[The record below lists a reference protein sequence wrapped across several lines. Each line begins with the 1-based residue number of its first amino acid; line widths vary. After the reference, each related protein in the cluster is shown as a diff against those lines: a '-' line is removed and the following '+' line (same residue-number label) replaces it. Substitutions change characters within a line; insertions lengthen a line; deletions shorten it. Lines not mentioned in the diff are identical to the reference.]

1 MNKFI
6 SRCRRHDDSCWDL
19 ISLGS
24 DRLPAH
30 NGGVLV
36 TPELSD
42 RSEVGLLQALAPA
55 LPLFLFV
62 TAETCQL
69 LCERCGD
76 SSPGYVDQTRS
87 RKLLYSCTPTFS
99 ELRVPSSSVLTIIIA
114 TTSSHSWR
122 IPLPPSFLLICEDA
136 AALSLFWRRLWC
148 GSVYW
153 EGLKWKSSIMCWL
166 GRGQRGAG
174 MKELSVWLKSLRS

>member
-6 SRCRRHDDSCWDL
+6 SRCRRHDDSWDL

-42 RSEVGLLQALAPA
+42 RSCSCSPAVPVRDSRNLPTLVWTDEESEVAVHLL
-55 LPLFLFV
+55 F
-62 TAETCQL
+62 
-69 LCERCGD
+69 
-76 SSPGYVDQTRS
+76 RS
-87 RKLLYSCTPTFS
+87 W
-99 ELRVPSSSVLTIIIA
+99 RVPSSPVLTIIIA
-114 TTSSHSWR
+114 TTSSYSWR
-122 IPLPPSFLLICEDA
+122 IPLPLSFLLICEDA

-153 EGLKWKSSIMCWL
+153 ERLKWKNSIMCLL
-166 GRGQRGAG
+166 GRGNVEQGWS
-174 MKELSVWLKSLRS
+174 KLSVW